1 MKQLSLFSQ
10 YKIDKPIRLIE
21 LFAGIGAQAKALE
34 NLNVDFKKHFVCDF
48 DKYAICSYNAIHNT
62 NFKTSDIT
70 KIHGKDLKIEDSDKY
85 CYILTYSFPCQ
96 DLSLAGKQK
105 GMSKEQNTRSGL
117 LWEVERILKEL
128 SEREQLPQVLI
139 MENVPQV
146 VGKRNINDFRQWVEF
161 LNRLGYTSAY
171 QMLNA
176 KDYGIPQN
184 RQRCFM
190 VSILGDNFYEFPEKQ
205 KLTLK
210 LKDML
215 ENNVDSKYYLSDKML
230 QFICKD
236 REFTKGKRKTI
247 NRDIACTKTTREAN
261 TSPDTSDYISDKL
274 PQNFDL
280 NLLIKE
286 NTARGFKEATIG
298 DDVYIS
304 GVDKKRGTVQKETI
318 QTLKTMPND
327 VGVVVRDNYLKTK
340 LCNKLIKEGLVQEN
354 DVTRHSY
361 SSNRLNNGE
370 KNLKRVENKE
380 NNICSTLDTR
390 CDCLGVVVKDE
401 IFKESALKTFNDN
414 EYKDR
419 DTISTYNQ
427 RANDVSVSPSSTSA
441 MHNYDLRIR
450 KLTPLECWRL
460 MGFNDN
466 DFINAKNS
474 LNNTFYKGLDKSNSQ
489 LYKQAG
495 NSIVVNVLEAIFK
508 QML

>member
-1 MKQLSLFSQ
+1 
-10 YKIDKPIRLIE
+10 
-21 LFAGIGAQAKALE
+21 
-34 NLNVDFKKHFVCDF
+34 
-48 DKYAICSYNAIHNT
+48 
-62 NFKTSDIT
+62 
-70 KIHGKDLKIEDSDKY
+70 
-85 CYILTYSFPCQ
+85 
-96 DLSLAGKQK
+96 
-105 GMSKEQNTRSGL
+105 
-117 LWEVERILKEL
+117 
-128 SEREQLPQVLI
+128 

-146 VGKRNINDFRQWVEF
+146 IGKRNINDFRQWVEF

-190 VSILGDNFYEFPEKQ
+190 VSILGDNFYEFPDKQ

-230 QFICKD
+230 QFICSD

-261 TSPDTSDYISDKL
+261 TSPDTSDYISDRL

-286 NTARGFKEATIG
+286 NTKSC
-298 DDVYIS
+298 DDI
-304 GVDKKRGTVQKETI
+304 
-318 QTLKTMPND
+318 
-327 VGVVVRDNYLKTK
+327 
-340 LCNKLIKEGLVQEN
+340 
-354 DVTRHSY
+354 
-361 SSNRLNNGE
+361 
-370 KNLKRVENKE
+370 
-380 NNICSTLDTR
+380 
-390 CDCLGVVVKDE
+390 GVVVKDE
-401 IFKESALKTFNDN
+401 MFKESAMGMGG
-414 EYKDR
+414 R
-419 DTISTYNQ
+419 QI
-427 RANDVSVSPSSTSA
+427 PI
-441 MHNYDLRIR
+441 HNYDLRIR
-450 KLTPLECWRL
+450 KLTSLECWRL

-466 DFINAKNS
+466 DFINAKNA
-474 LNNTFYKGLDKSNSQ
+474 LNNTFYKGKDKSNSQ

>member
-1 MKQLSLFSQ
+1 M
-10 YKIDKPIRLIE
+10 
-21 LFAGIGAQAKALE
+21 
-34 NLNVDFKKHFVCDF
+34 
-48 DKYAICSYNAIHNT
+48 
-62 NFKTSDIT
+62 
-70 KIHGKDLKIEDSDKY
+70 
-85 CYILTYSFPCQ
+85 
-96 DLSLAGKQK
+96 
-105 GMSKEQNTRSGL
+105 
-117 LWEVERILKEL
+117 
-128 SEREQLPQVLI
+128 LI

-161 LNRLGYTSAY
+161 LNHLGYTSAY

-190 VSILGDNFYEFPEKQ
+190 VSILGDNFYDFPEKQ

-215 ENNVDSKYYLSDKML
+215 ENNVDIKYYLSDKML

-286 NTARGFKEATIG
+286 NTSNGFKEATIG
-298 DDVYIS
+298 DGVYIS
-304 GVDKKRGTVQKETI
+304 GVDKKRGTVQKQTI
-318 QTLKTMPND
+318 QTLKTTPSD
-327 VGVVVRDNYLKTK
+327 IGVVVPKPNYM
-340 LCNKLIKEGLVQEN
+340 
-354 DVTRHSY
+354 
-361 SSNRLNNGE
+361 
-370 KNLKRVENKE
+370 KNL
-380 NNICSTLDTR
+380 
-390 CDCLGVVVKDE
+390 G
-401 IFKESALKTFNDN
+401 
-414 EYKDR
+414 
-419 DTISTYNQ
+419 
-427 RANDVSVSPSSTSA
+427 
-441 MHNYDLRIR
+441 IR

-466 DFINAKNS
+466 DFIKAKNS